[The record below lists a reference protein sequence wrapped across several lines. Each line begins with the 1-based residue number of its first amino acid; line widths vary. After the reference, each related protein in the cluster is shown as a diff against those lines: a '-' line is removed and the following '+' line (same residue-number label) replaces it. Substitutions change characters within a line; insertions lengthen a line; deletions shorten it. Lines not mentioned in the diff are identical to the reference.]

1 MRMLEFKG
9 KCVIGIDLAGTSRNP
24 TGWALL
30 KGKMAETCLLYTD
43 SEILESIARNVPALV
58 AIDAPLSLPK
68 KGELLRK
75 ADREMI
81 KKGYRVFPP
90 KLPAMEKL
98 TLRAI
103 RLNNLIEEKAYKTI
117 EVHPTSTRKALQ
129 MPLKD
134 WKAIQEILKT
144 FGLEGELE
152 TRPLASHEI
161 DAVTAALTAAL
172 HLKNQTEPIGDEEGG
187 YIIVPK
193 KRDWRTLIA

>member
-1 MRMLEFKG
+1 
-9 KCVIGIDLAGTSRNP
+9 LAGTSRNP

-30 KGKMAETCLLYTD
+30 KGNAVKTSLVYTD
-43 SEILESIARNVPALV
+43 SEILENIARNDPALT

-68 KGELLRK
+68 KGEVFRK

-90 KLPAMEKL
+90 NFPAMKKL

-103 RLNNLIEEKAYKTI
+103 RLNRLIEENAYKTI

-129 MPLKD
+129 IPLKD
-134 WKAIQEILKT
+134 WEAIQEVLKT
-144 FGLEGELE
+144 LGLKGELE
-152 TRPLASHEI
+152 TRPLATHEI
-161 DAVTAALTAAL
+161 DAATAALTAAL
-172 HLKNQTEPIGDEEGG
+172 YLKNQTEPIGNEEAG

-193 KRDWRTLIA
+193 KRDWRTLTT

>member
-1 MRMLEFKG
+1 MLEFKG
-9 KCVIGIDLAGTSRNP
+9 KCVIGIDLAGTSKNP

-30 KGKMAETCLLYTD
+30 KGKTVETCLFYTD
-43 SEILESIARNVPALV
+43 SEILENTARNAPALV

-68 KGELLRK
+68 KGEFLRK

-90 KLPAMEKL
+90 NLPAMKKL

-103 RLNNLIEEKAYKTI
+103 RLNKLIEEKKYKTI

-144 FGLEGELE
+144 LGLKGELE

-161 DAVTAALTAAL
+161 DAVTAALTAVL
-172 HLKNQTEPIGDEEGG
+172 HLKRQTERIGDNEKGH
-187 YIIVPK
+187 IIVPK
-193 KRDWRTLIA
+193 KRDWRTLI